1 MFFTLLHRMIFME
14 LVKVFLLSL
23 ISITGML
30 LLAGVVGEAVRN
42 GLSPVQILMIIPM
55 LVPTTLPYTLPA
67 TTLFATCVI
76 YGRLA
81 HDNEILAI
89 KAAGINVLRAAW
101 PGVLLGVVV
110 SLATLSMYYHL
121 IPWTHF
127 QLRTYFL
134 NDIEEF
140 LYAQLKRDNKLI
152 LPKVHYEMNVHRVEK
167 RKLIDAQFMRR
178 DPTGKSTY
186 DIVARAREAEI
197 RVDMAAKKIIIKMYH
212 CWIVSENGDK
222 SIVVYREWPIDL
234 PDEFINPKVTRP
246 SQMTWQQMLR
256 SWDQSVTKKRHVD
269 KDIASHKAVMALGS
283 APSHFAEHLKHRCNE
298 QKQID
303 RHIREIKAEMNKRPA
318 LALGCLCFVLVGCPV
333 GIWFNRSDYLSA
345 FITCFLPIVLLYYP
359 LMLCG
364 INMGSSGKLSPFVA
378 IWAANCFMIVIA
390 IVLYRRL
397 LRH

>member
-1 MFFTLLHRMIFME
+1 MFFSLLHRMIFME

-23 ISITGML
+23 VSITGML

-42 GLSPVQILMIIPM
+42 GLSPVQIVMIIPL

-67 TTLFATCVI
+67 TTLFATSVI
-76 YGRLA
+76 YGRLS

-89 KAAGINVLRAAW
+89 KAAGINIMRAVW
-101 PGVLLGVVV
+101 PGVLLGMLV
-110 SLATLSMYYHL
+110 SLGTMAMYYHL

-134 NDIEEF
+134 SDVEEF
-140 LYAQLKRDNKLI
+140 LYAKLRSDNKLVM
-152 LPKVHYEMNVHRVEK
+152 PKVHYEIHVHRVDK
-167 RKLIDAQFMRR
+167 RKLIDVQFMRR
-178 DPTGKSTY
+178 DPTGKSNY

-197 RVDMAAKKIIIKMYH
+197 RVDMESKKLIIKMYH

-222 SIVVYREWPIDL
+222 SIVVCREFPIDL
-234 PDEFINPKVTRP
+234 PEDFTDPKVTRP

-256 SWDQSVTKKRHVD
+256 SWEEDVQHKRKLD
-269 KDIASHKAVMALGS
+269 KDIASHKAIMALGS
-283 APSHFAEHLKHRCNE
+283 APSHFAAHLKHRCNQQE
-298 QKQID
+298 QID

-364 INMGSSGKLSPFVA
+364 INMGASGKWSPLVS
-378 IWAANCFMIVIA
+378 IWAANLLMVAIA
-390 IVLYRRL
+390 VALYRRL

>member
-1 MFFTLLHRMIFME
+1 MFFSLLHRMIFME

-23 ISITGML
+23 VSITGML
-30 LLAGVVGEAVRN
+30 LLAGVVGEATRN
-42 GLSPVQILMIIPM
+42 GLSPTQIIMIIPL

-67 TTLFATCVI
+67 TTLFATCII
-76 YGRLA
+76 YGRLS

-89 KAAGINVLRAAW
+89 KAAGINIFRAVW
-101 PGVLLGVVV
+101 PGVFLGLLV
-110 SLATLSMYYHL
+110 SLGTMAMYYHL

-134 NDIEEF
+134 NDVEEF
-140 LYAQLKRDNKLI
+140 LYAQLRRDNKLV
-152 LPKVHYEMNVHRVEK
+152 LPKVNYEINVHRVDK

-178 DPTGKSTY
+178 DPTGKSNY

-197 RVDMAAKKIIIKMYH
+197 RVDIQAKKIVIKMYH

-234 PDEFINPKVTRP
+234 PEEITNPKVTRP
-246 SQMTWQQMLR
+246 SQMTWQQMLN
-256 SWDQSVTKKRHVD
+256 SWQENAQRKRDVD

-283 APSHFAEHLKHRCNE
+283 APSHFADHLRHRCNE
-298 QKQID
+298 QKHIE

-364 INMGSSGKLSPFVA
+364 INMGGSGKLPPFVS
-378 IWAANCFMIVIA
+378 IWAANCLMVLIA
-390 IVLYRRL
+390 AALYRRL